1 MKTNLTKFAAI
12 CVKKG
17 LKGKSLEPK
26 KLQNHSNEKQKER
39 GKKER
44 LEGKEEKKKKTMAAL
59 LVFIIATLEI
69 ATLVH
74 LAIKLSKKE

>member
-1 MKTNLTKFAAI
+1 MSPRSSKIIVTKN
-12 CVKKG
+12 KRKG
-17 LKGKSLEPK
+17 E
-26 KLQNHSNEKQKER
+26 
-39 GKKER
+39 KKER